1 MNATDDD
8 FVDLA
13 FGLAGAGVPED
24 YADPLWQALR
34 AVLPWLEDDEAAG
47 IHPLARISPGAGQIY
62 LSKHTRLT
70 LRLATAR
77 VDQARA
83 LCGARLDLSG
93 PVTVGEAKLRPL
105 APAKVMYSPF
115 VAVGLT
121 DEAAFLAEC
130 RRQLAALAVQAEPIV
145 GKAQSM
151 RAEGRQVQG
160 FTLMLHGLRAE
171 DSLRLQRAGLGAE
184 RKRGCG
190 IFVQH
195 KSVAAVGGDM

>member
-1 MNATDDD
+1 MSANDEE

-13 FGLAGAGVPED
+13 FGLAGEGVPED

-34 AVLPWLEDDEAAG
+34 AALPWLDEDQTVG
-47 IHPLARISPGAGQIY
+47 VHPLARVSPGAGRIY

-77 VDQARA
+77 VEQARA
-83 LCGARLDLSG
+83 LCGARLELPG
-93 PVTVGEAKLRPL
+93 AVTVGEAKMRPL

-121 DEAAFLAEC
+121 DEAAFVAEC
-130 RRQLAALAVQAEPIV
+130 RRQLALLSVEAQPIV
-145 GKAQSM
+145 GMAQSM
-151 RAEGRQVQG
+151 QVGGVRVQG

-195 KSVAAVGGDM
+195 RSVAPVGGDI